1 MTVAALLNS
10 LAAASSMTNVISGS
24 FSAINVA
31 LNTLTQALKEGFGN
45 AADFAKE
52 KFGQFT
58 DWFNGTVVPIFQP
71 YVSAATTAITT
82 IIDIWKG
89 SFSILFDLFTGDFD
103 GAMQTATNLFNQYML
118 PLFETLSS
126 AAGTA
131 VGFIQSA
138 LEGAWNY
145 VANAFNENVISPISG
160 LIETF
165 TNAGN
170 LIANN
175 WDLVVTTIRNAI
187 TEKIEEAT
195 GFIETRFASA
205 VEAVTGEVE
214 AIKTSIETKIG
225 NAIDFVTGKFAGL
238 WPSLTEGFNQN
249 VVPLFNTIKNIDPF
263 AALSASFEVAGNAI
277 DSIHQTLVQPVID
290 ALSGADLQDVI
301 DMLDDLVGA
310 AEKVV
315 GGAVGKVAGF
325 VSGGVGKIGSLFG
338 GGGGD
343 DDAQEQ
349 VNTNINEGGS
359 TVNNTFNITMEVG
372 GVTDRTDKRSLA
384 EEIGAMIQE
393 ELSRNTNTTSYSITG
408 R

>member
-1 MTVAALLNS
+1 MSVMALLNS
-10 LAAASSMTNVISGS
+10 LAAANSMTNVISGS
-24 FSAINVA
+24 FSSINTA
-31 LNTLTQALKEGFGN
+31 LSKFTQALKEGFGK
-45 AADFAKE
+45 AADFAVE
-52 KFGQFT
+52 KFKEFV
-58 DWFNGTVVPIFQP
+58 DWWNENVKPIYEPF
-71 YVSAATTAITT
+71 VSAATTAITA
-82 IIDIWKG
+82 IVDIFTG
-89 SFSILFDLFTGDFD
+89 SFSMLFDLFTGDFD

-118 PLFETLSS
+118 PLFDTLSS

-145 VANAFNENVISPISG
+145 VANAFNTYVISPISG
-160 LIETF
+160 LIDTF

-170 LIANN
+170 IISNN
-175 WDLVVTTIRNAI
+175 WDLVVTTIRDAI

-205 VEAVTGEVE
+205 VETVTGAVEV
-214 AIKTSIETKIG
+214 IKTSIETKIG
-225 NAIDFVTGKFAGL
+225 NAIDAVTGKFAGL
-238 WPSLTEGFNQN
+238 
-249 VVPLFNTIKNIDPF
+249 DPF
-263 AALSASFEVAGNAI
+263 AALSASFEAAGNAI

-325 VSGGVGKIGSLFG
+325 VSGGAGKIGGLFG

-343 DDAQEQ
+343 DDAQQQ
-349 VNTNINEGGS
+349 VNTNIDEGGS
-359 TVNNTFNITMEVG
+359 TVTNTFNITMEVG

-384 EEIGAMIQE
+384 EEIGSMIQE

>member
-10 LAAASSMTNVISGS
+10 LAAANSMTNVISGS
-24 FSAINVA
+24 FSSINMA
-31 LNTLTQALKEGFGN
+31 LNKFTQALREGFGK
-45 AADFAKE
+45 AADFAVE
-52 KFGQFT
+52 KFRGFV
-58 DWFNGTVVPIFQP
+58 DWWNANVKPIYDPF
-71 YVSAATTAITT
+71 VSTATNAITT
-82 IIDIWKG
+82 IVDIFTG
-89 SFSILFDLFTGDFD
+89 SFSMLFDLFTGDFD
-103 GAMQTATNLFNQYML
+103 GAMQTATGMFNQYML
-118 PLFETLSS
+118 PLFDTLSS

-145 VANAFNENVISPISG
+145 VANAFDTYVISPISG

-175 WDLVVTTIRNAI
+175 WDLVVTTIRDAI

-205 VEAVTGEVE
+205 VETVTGAVEV
-214 AIKTSIETKIG
+214 IKTSIETKIG
-225 NAIDFVTGKFAGL
+225 NAIDAVTGKFAGL
-238 WPSLTEGFNQN
+238 
-249 VVPLFNTIKNIDPF
+249 DPF
-263 AALSASFEVAGNAI
+263 AALSASFEAAGNAI

-325 VSGGVGKIGSLFG
+325 VSGGVGKIGGLFG

-343 DDAQEQ
+343 DDAQQQ
-349 VNTNINEGGS
+349 VNTNIDEGGS